1 MRGLLLQD
9 DSRIYRKVA
18 KDLTNTFQ
26 NQNNSIVKRLQDLKL
41 LDPYVASKLKTYMA
55 VCPKIYGQP
64 KAHKPALP
72 LRPVVPC
79 MTAPSY
85 ELSKYF
91 SRILQT
97 SMTSKYNVTDSF
109 TFCDF
114 VNNIQLP
121 EGYILVSFDV
131 VALFTSIPKN
141 LVRQSII
148 RHWDEIK
155 QHTQIC
161 LDLF

>member
-1 MRGLLLQD
+1 
-9 DSRIYRKVA
+9 
-18 KDLTNTFQ
+18 
-26 NQNNSIVKRLQDLKL
+26 
-41 LDPYVASKLKTYMA
+41 
-55 VCPKIYGQP
+55 
-64 KAHKPALP
+64 
-72 LRPVVPC
+72 
-79 MTAPSY
+79 
-85 ELSKYF
+85 
-91 SRILQT
+91 
-97 SMTSKYNVTDSF
+97 MTSKYNVTDSF
-109 TFCDF
+109 SFCDF

-161 LDLF
+161 LDLFWEAVEFCIDASYFVFEGTYYQQIFGTAMGNPLSPIIADYVMEELLDSAVAAATVEIPYL